1 MTVRPEQPEPFLR
14 GSAYGAYGDVTYPRA
29 DPTDLARLP
38 ADIWHAAVVPAGVR
52 LELVGDAEA
61 VEVAY
66 RNSTSNL
73 GYRGHGAGVGFE
85 LWRNGQRV
93 CAEQA
98 ELGDGSVTLPLG
110 GGPADRVA
118 TIYLPEGMHPTI
130 VSVTPV
136 GGEIAPA
143 PRRPRWLAYGDA
155 ATQGWLAASPAQA
168 WTAIAARKVLLDVV
182 NMGYAGAGRFEI
194 ACGEQLADLPAS
206 VITIAGGANCW
217 GRIAHNAAMVREQV
231 RAFLEV
237 VRHGHTETP
246 IVVVSPLVRPD
257 AEAVLNR
264 LGATMGD
271 IRDAV
276 ESAVEERIAGGD
288 NCLRLVRGADVLT
301 ADLLADGIHPDD
313 EGHKRVAAAVGK
325 VLAQV
330 VPSAPTRSEVARVDG
345 VRPPRPID
353 TGQAAT
359 AVTPPPTTSRSGRP
373 PQRPRSNRP
382 SSAAGTPVTDTPV
395 APVSPAA
402 APVTGTPVTGTP
414 VAPASPVD
422 VTPATTPA
430 GDGPAGGRPAP
441 VPEIS
446 TDPDGPAVG
455 SPVDTPAV
463 PTSA

>member
-382 SSAAGTPVTDTPV
+382 VPVAGTPV
-395 APVSPAA
+395 A
-402 APVTGTPVTGTP
+402 GTPVG
-414 VAPASPVD
+414 PASPVD